1 MFHTK
6 FKLDFEK
13 CVKTK
18 KIKESLLLPC
28 QQFSVLDLV
37 FFNSW
42 NNMIKQR
49 DDERYQFVCPCPCVR
64 VNVTSECP
72 VSI

>member
-1 MFHTK
+1 MHEGIS
-6 FKLDFEK
+6 DMNPS
-13 CVKTK
+13 V
-18 KIKESLLLPC
+18 SLRVVTNAETA
-28 QQFSVLDLV
+28 VLYQV